1 MTRTVGIDLGTTYT
15 LIATVEGGMA
25 RVLPNAEGEYLT
37 PSVVAFARNGD
48 LLVGGQ
54 ARRQAIVNPDRTVF
68 SIKRRMGSG
77 YKVEIDG
84 QGFTPQRIS
93 SFILRKV
100 KADAEA
106 HLGERID
113 RAVITVPAYFNDR
126 QRQATRDAGEQAGLE
141 VIRIISEPT
150 AASLAYGLERED
162 AHTILVWDLGGGT
175 FDVSI
180 LELGDGIFEVL
191 AVSGDSWLGGD
202 DFDQRVMDWLA
213 DEYHRQFGM
222 ELPPDGA
229 IRECLREAAERA
241 KIRLSRSTDTQ
252 IGVPLSVVAGC
263 HDLVAHLSR
272 EGLEGLTRD
281 LLLRMVNPTQ
291 QAMRDAGLEEEE
303 IDRVILV
310 GGATRMPAVR
320 ALARR
325 VLQKEPYRYIDPDK
339 VVAMGAA
346 IHAAMLVGQIDRVVL
361 LDVLPLSL
369 GVETQGGLTAK
380 LIRRNTPLPAASSRI
395 FTTARDWQQSMDIH
409 VLQGERELAVDNVS
423 LGQFELSGIPPAPRG
438 VSKVEVAFEADVD
451 GILHVAA
458 RELLAEEE
466 VRVKLAATKLL
477 DLSEIEGL
485 AQEAAANLAQDRE
498 ARELVRAKIRAENL
512 LGALEGPTGQAPQP
526 LTHEIMQG
534 MAKVREALARGV
546 AGDIERA
553 SAQLRELL
561 VRSSYNGSAVAL
573 EETPAVQ

>member
-77 YKVEIDG
+77 YKVQIDD
-84 QGFTPQRIS
+84 QAFTPQRIS

-141 VIRIISEPT
+141 VIRIVSEPT

-202 DFDQRVMDWLA
+202 DFDRRVMDWLA
-213 DEYHRQFGM
+213 DEYHRQFGT

-252 IGVPLSVVAGC
+252 IGVPLSVVTGC

-272 EGLEGLTRD
+272 EDLEGLTRD

-291 QAMRDAGLEEEE
+291 QALRDAGLEEEE

-320 ALARR
+320 ALARK
-325 VLQKEPYRYIDPDK
+325 VLRKEPYRYIDPDK

-346 IHAAMLVGQIDRVVL
+346 IHAAMLVGQIDRAVL

-369 GVETQGGLTAK
+369 GVETRGASRPSSSIGT
-380 LIRRNTPLPAASSRI
+380 RRFPPPALASLPRPGTGSSQWTSTSSRESGSWQWTMSHWASS
-395 FTTARDWQQSMDIH
+395 
-409 VLQGERELAVDNVS
+409 N
-423 LGQFELSGIPPAPRG
+423 
-438 VSKVEVAFEADVD
+438 
-451 GILHVAA
+451 
-458 RELLAEEE
+458 
-466 VRVKLAATKLL
+466 
-477 DLSEIEGL
+477 
-485 AQEAAANLAQDRE
+485 
-498 ARELVRAKIRAENL
+498 
-512 LGALEGPTGQAPQP
+512 
-526 LTHEIMQG
+526 
-534 MAKVREALARGV
+534 
-546 AGDIERA
+546 
-553 SAQLRELL
+553 
-561 VRSSYNGSAVAL
+561 
-573 EETPAVQ
+573 

>member
-25 RVLPNAEGEYLT
+25 RVLPNAEGAYLT
-37 PSVVAFARNGD
+37 PSVVAFARTGD

-68 SIKRRMGSG
+68 SIKRRTGSG

-93 SFILRKV
+93 SFILRKA

-106 HLGERID
+106 RLGERIG
-113 RAVITVPAYFNDR
+113 RAVITVPAYFNER

-141 VIRIISEPT
+141 VIRILSEPT

-202 DFDQRVMDWLA
+202 DFDRRVMDWLA
-213 DEYHRQFGM
+213 DEYHWQSGT

-252 IGVPLSVVAGC
+252 IGIPLSVVAGC

-272 EGLEGLTRD
+272 GELEGLTRD

-291 QAMRDAGLEEEE
+291 QALRDAGLEEEE

-325 VLQKEPYRYIDPDK
+325 LLRKEPYRYIDPDK

-346 IHAAMLVGQIDRVVL
+346 IHAAMLLGQIDRAVL
-361 LDVLPLSL
+361 LDVLPLSP

-380 LIRRNTPLPAASSRI
+380 LIHRNTPLPAADSRI

-409 VLQGERELAVDNVS
+409 VLQGERELAVDNVP
-423 LGQFELSGIPPAPRG
+423 LGRFELSGIPPTPRG
-438 VSKVEVAFEADVD
+438 VPKVEVAFEADVD

-458 RELLAEEE
+458 RELLTEEE
-466 VRVKLAATKLL
+466 VQVKLATTKLL

-498 ARELVRAKIRAENL
+498 ARELVQAKIRAENL
-512 LGALEGPTGQAPQP
+512 LSALEGPTSQAPQP
-526 LTHEIMQG
+526 LAYEVTQG
-534 MAKVREALARGV
+534 MAQVREALARGV
-546 AGDIERA
+546 AADIERA
-553 SAQLRELL
+553 SAQLQGLL
-561 VRSSYNGSAVAL
+561 AHSSPQGA
-573 EETPAVQ
+573 P